1 MRKGKN
7 VLLLNLK
14 NLFEF
19 QNSSVAEAVDEVA
32 VVAVEAL
39 ADAVAVVLV
48 RSLVKSLQSAMFM
61 STHTMKREFH
71 FMFYPT

>member
-61 STHTMKREFH
+61 STHTMRREFH
-71 FMFYPT
+71 SIFYPK